1 MRNTGPK
8 TRLARRAG
16 EPLRE
21 KDVKIMQK
29 RGYPPG
35 MHGQSR
41 RRMSEYGEQLLEKQK
56 AKWIYGMTERQ
67 FRAVAAEAA
76 RKKEVTDSA
85 LLEALELRLDNVVY
99 RLGFAPS
106 RAAAR
111 QFVSHGF
118 VTVNGKRV
126 NVPSFHLKVGDTVA
140 VAEAKKAGKLVQ
152 AQAPKLKDFKPLE
165 WLQLEPAQFTGKI
178 LSQPTAENT
187 GSTLRLNLII
197 EHYSR

>member
-21 KDVKIMQK
+21 KDAKIMQK

-56 AKWIYGMTERQ
+56 AKWIYGLAERQ
-67 FRAVAAEAA
+67 FHRYAAEAA
-76 RKKEVTDSA
+76 RKKEVTGPA

-99 RLGFAPS
+99 RLGFSPS
-106 RAAAR
+106 RAGAR

-126 NVPSFHLKVGDTVA
+126 NVPSFRLKVGDTVA
-140 VAEAKKAGKLVQ
+140 VAEAKKPSKLVQ

-165 WLQLEPAQFTGKI
+165 WLQLEPAQLSGKV

-187 GSTLRLNLII
+187 ASTLRLNLII